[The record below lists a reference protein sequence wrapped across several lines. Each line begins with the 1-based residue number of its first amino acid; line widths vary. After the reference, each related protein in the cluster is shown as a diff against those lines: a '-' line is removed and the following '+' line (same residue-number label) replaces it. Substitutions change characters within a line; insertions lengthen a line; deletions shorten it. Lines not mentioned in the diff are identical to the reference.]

1 MARFNSSHSSHEGAE
16 LLFEELR
23 TFHKE
28 SREDYQHLESILE
41 DQRNMLISHSEKL
54 VKLTEVIEGN
64 KGIVERLNAVEKMQ
78 EQFASKFSEIE
89 TKEKVRAAVLGVIC
103 ALCSSVGGIAT
114 YLVSVYISLHK

>member
-1 MARFNSSHSSHEGAE
+1 MARFNGSHSSHEVAE

-41 DQRNMLISHSEKL
+41 DQRDMLISHSEKL

-103 ALCSSVGGIAT
+103 ALCSSIGGIAT

>member
-1 MARFNSSHSSHEGAE
+1 MARFNSSHSSHEVAE

-41 DQRNMLISHSEKL
+41 DQKDMLISHSEKL

-64 KGIVERLNAVEKMQ
+64 KGIVERLNAVEKTQ
-78 EQFASKFSEIE
+78 EQFAAKFTEIE
-89 TKEKVRAAVLGVIC
+89 TRDKVRAAILGVIC
-103 ALCSSVGGIAT
+103 ALCSSVGGIVT